1 MAAMDRPGL
10 ATTVEALNERLA
22 FLEEVVWS
30 LARHQ
35 DHGLV
40 RARPDKADPAQAG
53 AVPIGDGAASSKDP
67 RRPLQTDG
75 RGPWPPADQPL
86 PEGWEELPLDD
97 QGRPQQPA
105 WDPWSPEIPPSG
117 KVLTYDAG
125 SGLFRIECGG
135 VRYELRWSDL
145 EPKPPQSLPPPPTE
159 PSRDAESVWLTI
171 RPRLL
176 SRRFFFR
183 QAHCKTQIT
192 CVAEY
197 EVRHELYQPRT
208 IDVEG
213 RVIEWITDRHNTG
226 MYRTTRRRTSDFTC
240 PQQG

>member
-1 MAAMDRPGL
+1 MAAMDRHGS

-22 FLEEVVWS
+22 VLEEVVWA

-40 RARPDKADPAQAG
+40 RARPGKADPPQPG
-53 AVPIGDGAASSKDP
+53 ALPIADVATGSKDL

-75 RGPWPPADQPL
+75 RGSWPPAEQPL

-97 QGRPQQPA
+97 RGRPQQLA
-105 WDPWSPEIPPSG
+105 WDPWTPEIPASG
-117 KVLTYDAG
+117 KVITYDAE

-135 VRYELRWSDL
+135 VRYELPWADL

-159 PSRDAESVWLTI
+159 PSGDAQSVWLTV

-192 CVAEY
+192 CVADY
-197 EVRHELYQPRT
+197 EVRSELYLPRT
-208 IDVEG
+208 IDLEG
-213 RVIEWITDRHNTG
+213 RVIEWITDRHSIGTSR
-226 MYRTTRRRTSDFTC
+226 MTRRRTSDFTC